1 MRTVNLTDFEG
12 SRALDKL
19 RAAADYLREHPA
31 ATLLIPPGT
40 YILRDPEA
48 LKLREDVLAGA
59 YGNAPS
65 DSLYRPYHPYVKGLS
80 CEGMED
86 VTISAYGA
94 TFLVDGFM
102 EPVSVEH
109 CRNVAIE
116 GLTIDHLR
124 KPFSEGDIVRVD
136 ESAFDIRFDSR
147 YPVNTAIPTMRVMVA
162 DRASGR
168 FYGGERCCGEKEWLG
183 DNTLRFHAEP
193 LPGML
198 GQRAVVPHTFHY
210 RPAVLLREAKNTRLT
225 DVTIHSQPGM
235 GIVGM
240 KAEDIT
246 IRRLRIVPS
255 PGCRMSTN
263 TDATNFAVCKGELV
277 LEDCQFEGHG
287 DDAINVHGYYYDI
300 LEADGNRCVAGNTFR
315 EFNHAQVLETP
326 DPGDI
331 MELTVK
337 DTLEICRSYT
347 VREVVPRPE
356 SLQFDLVLDE
366 DLPGDTENY
375 FLANATRLP
384 RLRFLNCH
392 CGTHRARSVL
402 AKTRDVLIEGC
413 TFMDS
418 TGPAIQ
424 VAAEGSWHES
434 ISAADVTIRRN
445 RFLRSGSGWGPA
457 ILVNIDCAG
466 EPAISHR
473 NLCIEDN
480 LIDRKGM
487 AGGIAVSAADGVLI
501 RNNRICCDGEPI
513 AVANSQRAEL
523 ENNQTCEVGTME

>member
-1 MRTVNLTDFEG
+1 MRKISLTDFEG
-12 SRALDKL
+12 NQALDKL
-19 RAAADYLREHPA
+19 RAAAAYLREHPA
-31 ATLLIPPGT
+31 TTLLIPPGT
-40 YILRDPEA
+40 YVLRDPEA
-48 LKLREDVLAGA
+48 FQLREEVLAGA
-59 YGNAPS
+59 YGNSPS
-65 DSLYRPYHPYVKGLS
+65 DILYQPYRPYVKGLS

-86 VTISAYGA
+86 ITISAYGA

-109 CRNVAIE
+109 CRNVTIE

-147 YPVNTAIPTMRVMVA
+147 YPVNAAIPTMRIMVA

-168 FYGGERCCGEKEWLG
+168 MYGGERWCGEKEWLG
-183 DNTLRFHAEP
+183 DNTLRCHAEP

-198 GQRAVVPHTFHY
+198 GQRAIVPHMFHY
-210 RPAVLLREAKNTRLT
+210 RPAILLLEAINTRLT

-240 KAEDIT
+240 KAENIA

-263 TDATNFAVCKGELV
+263 TDATHFADCKGDLV

-300 LEADGNRCVAGNTFR
+300 LEAEGNGCCAGNTSR
-315 EFNHAQVLETP
+315 EFNHAQVLDMP
-326 DPGDI
+326 DPGDTL
-331 MELTVK
+331 ELTVK
-337 DTLEICRSYT
+337 DSLEIRRSYT
-347 VREVVPRPE
+347 VERVVPRPE
-356 SLQFDLVLDE
+356 RLTFDLVLDGALPE
-366 DLPGDTENY
+366 DHERY

-384 RLRFLNCH
+384 RLRFLGCH

-402 AKTRDVLIEGC
+402 VKTRDVLIEGC
-413 TFMDS
+413 TFIDS

-434 ISAADVTIRRN
+434 VSSADVTIRRN

-480 LIDRKGM
+480 LIDRQGLD
-487 AGGIAVSAADGVLI
+487 GGIAVSAADGVRI
-501 RNNRICCDGEPI
+501 RNNRICCCGEPI
-513 AVANSQRAEL
+513 AVANCRNVEL
-523 ENNQTCEVGTME
+523 HDNVTGS